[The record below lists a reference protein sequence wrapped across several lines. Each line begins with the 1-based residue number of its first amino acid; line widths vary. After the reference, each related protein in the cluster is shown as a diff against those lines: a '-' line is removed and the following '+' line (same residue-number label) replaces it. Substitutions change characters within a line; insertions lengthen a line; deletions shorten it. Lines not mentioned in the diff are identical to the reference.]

1 MWIKRGFSGGWE
13 VPRVGLSGG
22 LILAWTPKQ
31 NLKVIHSSEHLI
43 HTNCLDNK
51 GCPLSITF
59 VYGHPE
65 HSKREAVWHK
75 LKSLKCGAHSNWL
88 CIGDFNQV
96 LKQDEKFAFHQGN
109 LVGAP
114 LFQQVI
120 DELQLCDLAA
130 SRQRFTWMNNRD
142 DEDFVMERL
151 DRAFASIDWVNSYP
165 LYSLRNLLIIRSDHG
180 PFILDLEV
188 QGPSR
193 KRPFRF
199 EQMWL
204 THPGCR
210 EMIQQ
215 AWDVQSHGSRAVRL
229 RNKILNVRRIALKWN
244 REVFGKVENCI
255 KMKQIALQHIQNSIK
270 SMDDF
275 QKEKNLREEI
285 EVLLDREELMW
296 VQKARTKWILQGDRN
311 TRFFQTVVKQRRARS
326 RILQIKN
333 DQGLL
338 ADIPEEIENILTS
351 HFRKSYENYNNTNV
365 NDIIHELENL
375 PIPVLSEQQCSMLNR
390 PIFDIE
396 IKEAFFQLGPHK
408 APGPDGIPAFFFQEF
423 WNMVKFDVINTVQA
437 FFHSSSLFKPLNY
450 TFINLI
456 PKIAYPNEVTH
467 FRPISLC
474 NVVYKVMSELLV
486 NRLKPIMDSLITP
499 YQNASIQGKN
509 ISDDILLAHEIL
521 NVLRKKKGRK
531 FSFGALKIDMS
542 KAYDR
547 VNSNFLKAVLSVMKF
562 DSKWINWIMK
572 CVSSVSYTLLVNGNL
587 TTLFILAQGLRQG
600 DPLSL
605 IFFFCVQTSFP
616 FPFFKQ
622 KVLIG

>member
-1 MWIKRGFSGGWE
+1 
-13 VPRVGLSGG
+13 
-22 LILAWTPKQ
+22 
-31 NLKVIHSSEHLI
+31 
-43 HTNCLDNK
+43 
-51 GCPLSITF
+51 
-59 VYGHPE
+59 
-65 HSKREAVWHK
+65 
-75 LKSLKCGAHSNWL
+75 
-88 CIGDFNQV
+88 
-96 LKQDEKFAFHQGN
+96 
-109 LVGAP
+109 
-114 LFQQVI
+114 
-120 DELQLCDLAA
+120 
-130 SRQRFTWMNNRD
+130 
-142 DEDFVMERL
+142 
-151 DRAFASIDWVNSYP
+151 
-165 LYSLRNLLIIRSDHG
+165 
-180 PFILDLEV
+180 
-188 QGPSR
+188 
-193 KRPFRF
+193 
-199 EQMWL
+199 
-204 THPGCR
+204 
-210 EMIQQ
+210 
-215 AWDVQSHGSRAVRL
+215 
-229 RNKILNVRRIALKWN
+229 
-244 REVFGKVENCI
+244 
-255 KMKQIALQHIQNSIK
+255 MKQIALQHIQNSIK

-285 EVLLDREELMW
+285 EVLLDKEELMS

-311 TRFFQTVVKQRRARS
+311 TRFFQTMVKQRRARS

-351 HFRKSYENYNNTNV
+351 HFRKSYENYNNTSV

-396 IKEAFFQLGPHK
+396 IKEAFFLLGPHK

-437 FFHSSSLFKPLNY
+437 FFHSSSLFKPLNH
-450 TFINLI
+450 TFINLV

-587 TTLFILAQGLRQG
+587 TTLFIPAQGLRQG